1 MSHTQTITLSY
12 SPWAPT
18 VHLLSQHGDGLS
30 TTENKNK
37 TTNIWLFFSHRASWQ
52 SQWGKKK
59 DSKKEKMKLGDPCSV
74 SADFQSSSGNF
85 TDKAASN
92 RAEGL
97 FNEITSCS
105 FYMEWQHTLMTLWH
119 RATDLFWQYFVAS
132 LLHLLCPIFLKKFYI
147 PLSILFSAFA
157 HLSTLYVGPLCVLS
171 PQHVTGR
178 KKSRDWTEINNSLA
192 QTDYELHTCEDIS
205 SLILILELNYVCS
218 CRLGGSDLDATGWCM
233 NYCNEQ
239 YLSSYFFPLPQ
250 CFLSLL
256 SLSSWFFSVC
266 RNNLASW

>member
-30 TTENKNK
+30 ATENKNK

-52 SQWGKKK
+52 RQWGKKK
-59 DSKKEKMKLGDPCSV
+59 KLQKIRKEKMKLEVPCSASGSV

-85 TDKAASN
+85 TDKATSN
-92 RAEGL
+92 RAEEL
-97 FNEITSCS
+97 FDEITSCS
-105 FYMEWQHTLMTLWH
+105 FYLEWQQTI
-119 RATDLFWQYFVAS
+119 YI
-132 LLHLLCPIFLKKFYI
+132 IFCICTSMCAL
-147 PLSILFSAFA
+147 PQ
-157 HLSTLYVGPLCVLS
+157 
-171 PQHVTGR
+171 QHVTSR

-218 CRLGGSDLDATGWCM
+218 RWLGGSDLDATGWCM

-250 CFLSLL
+250 YFLSLL
-256 SLSSWFFSVC
+256 SLSSWFVSVC
-266 RNNLASW
+266 RNNLALW